1 MAMISLKNLKIS
13 YGEIEVI
20 PDLSVDIEA
29 GEFFTLL
36 GPSGC
41 GKTTVLRAIA
51 GFVEAKSGQIL
62 LNGQE
67 VTNIPAEQ
75 RDVGIVFQN
84 YALFPHMS
92 VRENVAF
99 GLKVA
104 RKPSREIDKA
114 VGQILEATGIAE
126 HSDKRPDSLSGGQQQ
141 RVAIARSLVMGTKV
155 LLFDEP
161 LSNLDSKVRD
171 VMRKEIKRL
180 QKELGFTAVFVTH
193 DQEEAL
199 SMSDRLLVFNKGRAD
214 QIGNA
219 REIYASPSTP
229 FVCGFIGGANELET
243 NLKKTLSLPQSSRH
257 FVRPEDI
264 QLSLDLDQAAFIAHI
279 ADIDFLGPTTS
290 VDLSSKGEIIT
301 ASLSQG
307 ELSAN
312 LKVGQ
317 KIGVI
322 IDLSNVHSFGG
333 D

>member
-1 MAMISLKNLKIS
+1 MISLENVRIC
-13 YGEIEVI
+13 YGEVEVI
-20 PDLSVDIEA
+20 PELSVEIES

-51 GFVEAKSGQIL
+51 GFVPAVSGRIII
-62 LNGQE
+62 NGE
-67 VTNIPAEQ
+67 DVTHIPAER

-84 YALFPHMS
+84 YALFPHMT

-104 RKPSREIDKA
+104 RKKNSEIKSA
-114 VGQILEATGIAE
+114 VDRILDVTGIGE
-126 HSDKRPDSLSGGQQQ
+126 HSEKKPEALSGGQQQ

-161 LSNLDSKVRD
+161 LSNLDTKVRD

-199 SMSDRLLVFNKGRAD
+199 SMSDRLLVFNNGRAD
-214 QIGNA
+214 QIGTA
-219 REIYASPSTP
+219 REIYNSPATP
-229 FVCGFIGGANELET
+229 FVCDFVGGANELS
-243 NLKKTLSLPQSSRH
+243 NAVANAFGLKAASRH

-264 QLSLDLDQAAFIAHI
+264 KFFDAGENNQVVGKVRN
-279 ADIDFLGPTTS
+279 IDFLGATTFVDIELLDHQVS
-290 VDLSSKGEIIT
+290 V
-301 ASLSQG
+301 SLAQDNLPSD
-307 ELSAN
+307 
-312 LKVGQ
+312 LKVGLDIAVQ
-317 KIGVI
+317 
-322 IDLSNVHSFGG
+322 IDPSKVHSFGG
-333 D
+333 A